1 MGIPLPAVKAS
12 VTEALSGAIGS
23 GSQNPRPLRGIAI
36 GFPATAAYYNVGM
49 SQLTILEFPDPRLR
63 TRAAPITVFDAR
75 LKQFV
80 ADMFETM
87 YAANGVGLAA
97 TQVNVHEQVLVID
110 MSDERNQ
117 PLVLIN
123 AEIVEKDGAQV
134 YQEGCLSF
142 PGVYADVT
150 RALKVKVKA
159 QDTDGKAFVYEAE
172 GPLAVAVQ
180 HEMDHLAGKVFVD
193 YLSPLKRSLLLKR
206 LEKQRKQ
213 AASA

>member
-1 MGIPLPAVKAS
+1 MS
-12 VTEALSGAIGS
+12 VLS
-23 GSQNPRPLRGIAI
+23 
-36 GFPATAAYYNVGM
+36 
-49 SQLTILEFPDPRLR
+49 ILEFPDPRLR
-63 TRAAPITVFDAR
+63 TRAAPVSAFDAK

-97 TQVNVHEQVLVID
+97 TQVNVHQRVLVID
-110 MSDERNQ
+110 MSEERNQ

-123 AEIVEKDGAQV
+123 AEILEKDGAQV

-142 PGVYADVT
+142 PGLYADVT

-159 QDTDGKAFVYEAE
+159 QDTDGKAFDYEAE

-180 HEMDHLAGKVFVD
+180 HEMDHLDGKVFVD

-206 LEKQRKQ
+206 LEKHRKQ

>member
-1 MGIPLPAVKAS
+1 MS
-12 VTEALSGAIGS
+12 ALS
-23 GSQNPRPLRGIAI
+23 
-36 GFPATAAYYNVGM
+36 
-49 SQLTILEFPDPRLR
+49 ILEFPDPRLR
-63 TRAAPITVFDAR
+63 TRAAPVTVFDEPLR
-75 LKQFV
+75 QFV

-97 TQVNVHEQVLVID
+97 TQVNVHQQVLVID
-110 MSDERNQ
+110 MSEERDQ

-123 AEIVEKDGAQV
+123 AEIVEKEGAQV

-142 PGVYADVT
+142 PGIYADVT

-159 QDTDGKAFVYEAE
+159 QDVDGKAFVYEAE

-193 YLSPLKRSLLLKR
+193 YLSSLKRSMLLKR
-206 LEKQRKQ
+206 LEKQRK
-213 AASA
+213 ASA